1 MSNTE
6 KLKTAGLNADGTSRL
21 SVTKK
26 KKSKS
31 RWIVPAIIGGA
42 ALFAGIG
49 GMSASSGSTG
59 FLSSIFGAGKNAIG
73 SVGSKIGSFFS
84 GGSSSSAAVTAI
96 NPLVDRG
103 ALGTATDALKT
114 TQESGIFSTLFDKLG
129 DLSGSQL
136 IGLGQIAS
144 VTGST
149 LGALFDDSADIAAE
163 SAADLLAEEQRQFD
177 ELQEYRYAAL
187 EAELDIA
194 GAKID
199 LGNREG
205 ALAGT
210 YMGFTNPIFGNLD
223 GIKSNTTPGYTP
235 SKPASI
241 AGIHPVSG
249 GLISQAENTA

>member
-26 KKSKS
+26 KKSRS

-49 GMSASSGSTG
+49 GMGASSGQSWMSS
-59 FLSSIFGAGKNAIG
+59 FLGAGKKVAG
-73 SVGSKIGSFFS
+73 SLGSKVGSLFS
-84 GGSSSSAAVTAI
+84 SGSSSALDVPVHIAKKAGAAG
-96 NPLVDRG
+96 L
-103 ALGTATDALKT
+103 ATNAAG
-114 TQESGIFSTLFDKLG
+114 QAAESGIFGTLFDKLG
-129 DLSGSQL
+129 SLSGSQL

-144 VTGST
+144 VAGST
-149 LGALFDDSADIAAE
+149 LGAL
-163 SAADLLAEEQRQFD
+163 LEEDNSIDPERRFEEDKRQFD
-177 ELQEYRYAAL
+177 LTLAAEY
-187 EAELDIA
+187 DIA

-199 LGNREG
+199 QKIREG

-210 YMGFTNPIFGNLD
+210 FMGATNPIFGELE
-223 GIKSNTTPGYTP
+223 GVNTTEGYTP

-249 GLISQAENTA
+249 GLISQAENTS

>member
-49 GMSASSGSTG
+49 GMGASSGQSWMSS
-59 FLSSIFGAGKNAIG
+59 FLGAGKKAAG
-73 SVGSKIGSFFS
+73 SLGSSIGSFFS
-84 GGSSSSAAVTAI
+84 GGSSSEALTKAI
-96 NPLVDRG
+96 NPSISRS
-103 ALGTATDALKT
+103 ALGTATNTLKNA
-114 TQESGIFSTLFDKLG
+114 QESGIFGTLFDKLG
-129 DLSGSQL
+129 SLSGSQL
-136 IGLGQIAS
+136 IGLGQIAG
-144 VTGST
+144 VAGST
-149 LGALFDDSADIAAE
+149 LGALF
-163 SAADLLAEEQRQFD
+163 EEDNSIDPERRFEEDKRQFD
-177 ELQEYRYAAL
+177 LTLAAEY
-187 EAELDIA
+187 DIA

-199 LGNREG
+199 QAIREG

-210 YMGFTNPIFGNLD
+210 FMGATNPIFGELE
-223 GIKSNTTPGYTP
+223 GVNTTEGYTP

-249 GLISQAENTA
+249 GLISQAENKV

>member
-49 GMSASSGSTG
+49 GMGASSGQG
-59 FLSSIFGAGKNAIG
+59 FLSSLFGAGKKAAG
-73 SVGSKIGSFFS
+73 TVGSSIGKFFT
-84 GGSSSSAAVTAI
+84 GGSSAASEVPVHIAKKVGAKAFTSDILSNSS
-96 NPLVDRG
+96 D
-103 ALGTATDALKT
+103 
-114 TQESGIFSTLFDKLG
+114 SGFLSNVFGKLG

-144 VTGST
+144 VAGST
-149 LGALFDDSADIAAE
+149 LGALLEDDSDI
-163 SAADLLAEEQRQFD
+163 LAEDQRQFD
-177 ELQEYRYAAL
+177 EMMEYRYAAL
-187 EAELDIA
+187 DAELNIA

-199 LGNREG
+199 QAIREG

-210 YMGFTNPIFGNLD
+210 FMGHTNPIFGALE
-223 GIKSNTTPGYTP
+223 GVNTTEGYTP

-241 AGIHPVSG
+241 PGIHPVSG

>member
-49 GMSASSGSTG
+49 GMGASSGQG
-59 FLSSIFGAGKNAIG
+59 FMSSILGAGKKAAG
-73 SVGSKIGSFFS
+73 SLGSSIGSFFS
-84 GGSSSSAAVTAI
+84 GGSSSEALTAI
-96 NPLVDRG
+96 NPSISRG
-103 ALGTATDALKT
+103 ALGTATNALKT
-114 TQESGIFSTLFDKLG
+114 TQESGIFGTLFDKLG

-136 IGLGQIAS
+136 IGLGQIAG
-144 VTGST
+144 VAGST
-149 LGALFDDSADIAAE
+149 LGALFDDSAEIAAE

-177 ELQEYRYAAL
+177 LMLAAEY
-187 EAELDIA
+187 DIA

-199 LGNREG
+199 QAIREG

-210 YMGFTNPIFGNLD
+210 YMGFTNPIFGELD
-223 GIKSNTTPGYTP
+223 GVNTTEGYTP

>member
-6 KLKTAGLNADGTSRL
+6 RLKTAGLNADGTSRL

-49 GMSASSGSTG
+49 GMGASSGQG
-59 FLSSIFGAGKNAIG
+59 FLSSIFGAGKKAAG
-73 SVGSKIGSFFS
+73 TVGSSIGKFFT
-84 GGSSSSAAVTAI
+84 GGSSSSAALTAI
-96 NPLVDRG
+96 NPSISRG
-103 ALGTATDALKT
+103 ALGTATNALKT
-114 TQESGIFSTLFDKLG
+114 TQESGIFGTLFDKLG
-129 DLSGSQL
+129 SLSGSQL
-136 IGLGQIAS
+136 IGLGQIAG
-144 VTGST
+144 VAGST
-149 LGALFDDSADIAAE
+149 LGALF
-163 SAADLLAEEQRQFD
+163 EEDNSIDPERLFEEEKRQFD
-177 ELQEYRYAAL
+177 LMLAAEY
-187 EAELDIA
+187 DIA

-199 LGNREG
+199 QAIREG

-210 YMGFTNPIFGNLD
+210 FMGATNPIFGNLE
-223 GIKSNTTPGYTP
+223 GVKSNTTPGYIP

>member
-49 GMSASSGSTG
+49 GMGASSGQG
-59 FLSSIFGAGKNAIG
+59 FLSSLFGAGKKAAG
-73 SVGSKIGSFFS
+73 TVGSSIGKFFT
-84 GGSSSSAAVTAI
+84 GGSSLAGASSA
-96 NPLVDRG
+96 LSS
-103 ALGTATDALKT
+103 T
-114 TQESGIFSTLFDKLG
+114 TQESGIFGTLFDKLG
-129 DLSGSQL
+129 SLSGSQL

-144 VTGST
+144 VAGST
-149 LGALFDDSADIAAE
+149 LGALF
-163 SAADLLAEEQRQFD
+163 EEDNGIDPERLFEEEKRQFD
-177 ELQEYRYAAL
+177 LLLAAEY
-187 EAELDIA
+187 DIA

-199 LGNREG
+199 QAIREG

-210 YMGFTNPIFGNLD
+210 YMGHTNPIFGALE
-223 GIKSNTTPGYTP
+223 GVNTTEGYTP

-241 AGIHPVSG
+241 PGIHPVSG

>member
-49 GMSASSGSTG
+49 GMGASSGQG
-59 FLSSIFGAGKNAIG
+59 FLSSLLGTGKKAAGTIG
-73 SVGSKIGSFFS
+73 SSISSFFS
-84 GGSSSSAAVTAI
+84 GGSSSEALTAI
-96 NPLVDRG
+96 NPSISKG
-103 ALGTATDALKT
+103 ALGTATNALKT
-114 TQESGIFSTLFDKLG
+114 TQESGIFGTLFDKLG
-129 DLSGSQL
+129 SLSGSQL
-136 IGLGQIAS
+136 IGLGQIAG
-144 VTGST
+144 VAGST
-149 LGALFDDSADIAAE
+149 LGAL
-163 SAADLLAEEQRQFD
+163 LEEDNSIDPERLFEEEKRQFD
-177 ELQEYRYAAL
+177 LMLAAEY
-187 EAELDIA
+187 DIA

-199 LGNREG
+199 LANREG

-210 YMGFTNPIFGNLD
+210 FMGFTNPIFGD
-223 GIKSNTTPGYTP
+223 TDSVKGSVTPGYTP

>member
-49 GMSASSGSTG
+49 GMGASSGQSWMSS
-59 FLSSIFGAGKNAIG
+59 FLGAGKKAAG
-73 SVGSKIGSFFS
+73 SLGSSIGSFFS
-84 GGSSSSAAVTAI
+84 GGSSSEALTKAI
-96 NPLVDRG
+96 NPSISRS
-103 ALGTATDALKT
+103 ALGTATNTLKNA
-114 TQESGIFSTLFDKLG
+114 QESGIFGTLFDKLG
-129 DLSGSQL
+129 SLSGSQL
-136 IGLGQIAS
+136 IGLGQIAG
-144 VTGST
+144 VAGST
-149 LGALFDDSADIAAE
+149 LGALF
-163 SAADLLAEEQRQFD
+163 EEDNSIDPERRFEEDKRQFD
-177 ELQEYRYAAL
+177 LTLAAEY
-187 EAELDIA
+187 DIA

-199 LGNREG
+199 QAIREG

-210 YMGFTNPIFGNLD
+210 FMGATNPIFGELE
-223 GIKSNTTPGYTP
+223 GVNTTEGYTP

-249 GLISQAENTA
+249 GLISQAENKA

>member
-49 GMSASSGSTG
+49 GMGASSGQSWMSS
-59 FLSSIFGAGKNAIG
+59 FLGAGKKAAG
-73 SVGSKIGSFFS
+73 SLGSSIGSFFS
-84 GGSSSSAAVTAI
+84 GGSSSEALTKAI
-96 NPLVDRG
+96 NPSISRS
-103 ALGTATDALKT
+103 ALGTATNTLKNA
-114 TQESGIFSTLFDKLG
+114 QESGIFGTLFDKLG
-129 DLSGSQL
+129 SLSGSQL
-136 IGLGQIAS
+136 IGLGQIAG
-144 VTGST
+144 VAGST
-149 LGALFDDSADIAAE
+149 LGALFDDSAEIAAE

-177 ELQEYRYAAL
+177 LMLAAEY
-187 EAELDIA
+187 DIA

-199 LGNREG
+199 QAIREG

-210 YMGFTNPIFGNLD
+210 FMGATNPIFGELE
-223 GIKSNTTPGYTP
+223 GVNTTEGYTP

>member
-49 GMSASSGSTG
+49 GMGASSGQSWMSS
-59 FLSSIFGAGKNAIG
+59 FLGAGKKAAG
-73 SVGSKIGSFFS
+73 SLGSSIGSFFS
-84 GGSSSSAAVTAI
+84 GGSSSEALTKAI
-96 NPLVDRG
+96 NPSISRG
-103 ALGTATDALKT
+103 ALGTATNTLKNA
-114 TQESGIFSTLFDKLG
+114 QESGIFGTLFDKLG
-129 DLSGSQL
+129 SLSGSQL
-136 IGLGQIAS
+136 IGLGQIAG
-144 VTGST
+144 VAGST
-149 LGALFDDSADIAAE
+149 LGALF
-163 SAADLLAEEQRQFD
+163 EEDNSIDPERRFEEDKRQFD
-177 ELQEYRYAAL
+177 LTLAAEY
-187 EAELDIA
+187 DIA

-199 LGNREG
+199 QAIREG

-210 YMGFTNPIFGNLD
+210 FMGATNPIFGELE
-223 GIKSNTTPGYTP
+223 GVNTTEGYTP

-249 GLISQAENTA
+249 GLISQAENKA

>member
-49 GMSASSGSTG
+49 GMGASSGQSWMSS
-59 FLSSIFGAGKNAIG
+59 FLSSGKKVAGSIG
-73 SVGSKIGSFFS
+73 SKVGSLFS
-84 GGSSSSAAVTAI
+84 
-96 NPLVDRG
+96 
-103 ALGTATDALKT
+103 
-114 TQESGIFSTLFDKLG
+114 
-129 DLSGSQL
+129 SGSERR
-136 IGLGQIAS
+136 
-144 VTGST
+144 
-149 LGALFDDSADIAAE
+149 F
-163 SAADLLAEEQRQFD
+163 EEEKRQFD
-177 ELQEYRYAAL
+177 LTLAAEY
-187 EAELDIA
+187 DIA

-199 LGNREG
+199 QEIREG

-210 YMGFTNPIFGNLD
+210 YMGATNPIFGNLE
-223 GIKSNTTPGYTP
+223 GVKSNTTPGYIP
-235 SKPASI
+235 SKPANI

>member
-49 GMSASSGSTG
+49 GMGASSGQSWMSS
-59 FLSSIFGAGKNAIG
+59 FLNAGKNIGTKISGSIG
-73 SVGSKIGSFFS
+73 SKVGSLFS
-84 GGSSSSAAVTAI
+84 SGSSSTLDVPVHIAKNVGLATNSAGQAA
-96 NPLVDRG
+96 
-103 ALGTATDALKT
+103 
-114 TQESGIFSTLFDKLG
+114 ESGIFGTLFDKLG
-129 DLSGSQL
+129 SLSGSQL

-144 VTGST
+144 VSGSMLQT
-149 LGALFDDSADIAAE
+149 LL
-163 SAADLLAEEQRQFD
+163 EEDNSIDPERVFQEGVRQFD
-177 ELQEYRYAAL
+177 ETLAAEY
-187 EAELDIA
+187 DIA

-199 LGNREG
+199 QAIREG

-210 YMGFTNPIFGNLD
+210 FMGATNPIFGNLE
-223 GIKSNTTPGYTP
+223 GVKGNTTPGYIP

-249 GLISQAENTA
+249 GLISQAENKA

>member
-49 GMSASSGSTG
+49 GMGASSGQSWMSS
-59 FLSSIFGAGKNAIG
+59 FLSSGKKVAGSIG
-73 SVGSKIGSFFS
+73 SKVGSLFS
-84 GGSSSSAAVTAI
+84 SGSSSALSDVPVHIAKNVPAGLATNSADLAA
-96 NPLVDRG
+96 
-103 ALGTATDALKT
+103 
-114 TQESGIFSTLFDKLG
+114 ESGIFGTLFDKLG
-129 DLSGSQL
+129 SLSGSQL

-144 VTGST
+144 VSGSM
-149 LGALFDDSADIAAE
+149 LQAL
-163 SAADLLAEEQRQFD
+163 LEEDNSIDPERRFEEEKRQFD
-177 ELQEYRYAAL
+177 LTLAAEY
-187 EAELDIA
+187 DIA

-199 LGNREG
+199 QEIREG

-210 YMGFTNPIFGNLD
+210 YMGATNPIFGNLE
-223 GIKSNTTPGYTP
+223 GVKSNTTPGYIP
-235 SKPASI
+235 SKPANI

>member
-49 GMSASSGSTG
+49 GMGASSGQG
-59 FLSSIFGAGKNAIG
+59 FMSSLFSAGKKAAG
-73 SVGSKIGSFFS
+73 SLGSSIGSFFS
-84 GGSSSSAAVTAI
+84 GGSSSEALTAI
-96 NPLVDRG
+96 NPSISRG
-103 ALGTATDALKT
+103 ALGTATNALKT
-114 TQESGIFSTLFDKLG
+114 TQESGIFGTLFDKLG
-129 DLSGSQL
+129 SLSGSQL
-136 IGLGQIAS
+136 IGLGQIAG
-144 VTGST
+144 VAGST
-149 LGALFDDSADIAAE
+149 LGALF
-163 SAADLLAEEQRQFD
+163 EEDNSIDPERLFEEEKRQFD
-177 ELQEYRYAAL
+177 LMLAAEY
-187 EAELDIA
+187 DIA

-199 LGNREG
+199 QAIREG

-210 YMGFTNPIFGNLD
+210 YMGATNPIFGNLE
-223 GIKSNTTPGYTP
+223 GVKSNTTPGYIP

>member
-6 KLKTAGLNADGTSRL
+6 RLKTAGLNRDGTSRL

-31 RWIVPAIIGGA
+31 GWIVPAIIGGA

-49 GMSASSGSTG
+49 GMGASSGQSWMSS
-59 FLSSIFGAGKNAIG
+59 FLGAGKKAAG
-73 SVGSKIGSFFS
+73 SLGSSIGSFFS
-84 GGSSSSAAVTAI
+84 GGSSSEALTAT
-96 NPLVDRG
+96 NPSISRG
-103 ALGTATDALKT
+103 ALSTATQTLNDS
-114 TQESGIFSTLFDKLG
+114 QESGIFGKLFEKLG
-129 DLSGSQL
+129 SLSGSQL

-144 VTGST
+144 VSGSM
-149 LGALFDDSADIAAE
+149 LQALF
-163 SAADLLAEEQRQFD
+163 EEDNSIDPERRFEEDKRQFD
-177 ELQEYRYAAL
+177 LTLAAEY
-187 EAELDIA
+187 DIA

-199 LGNREG
+199 LANREG

-210 YMGFTNPIFGNLD
+210 FMGSTNPIFGD
-223 GIKSNTTPGYTP
+223 TDSVKGSVTPGYTP

>member
-49 GMSASSGSTG
+49 GMGASSGQG
-59 FLSSIFGAGKNAIG
+59 FMSSLLGAGKNAATNIG
-73 SVGSKIGSFFS
+73 SSISKFFS
-84 GGSSSSAAVTAI
+84 GGSSLAESPYITLGEAGRTAQTAASATS
-96 NPLVDRG
+96 
-103 ALGTATDALKT
+103 TLKT
-114 TQESGIFSTLFDKLG
+114 AQESGIFGTLFDKLG
-129 DLSGSQL
+129 SLSGSQL
-136 IGLGQIAS
+136 IGLGQIAG
-144 VTGST
+144 VAGST
-149 LGALFDDSADIAAE
+149 LGALF
-163 SAADLLAEEQRQFD
+163 EEDNSIDPERLFEEEKRQFD
-177 ELQEYRYAAL
+177 LMLAAEY
-187 EAELDIA
+187 DIA

-199 LGNREG
+199 QAIREG

-210 YMGFTNPIFGNLD
+210 FMGHTNPIFGNLE
-223 GIKSNTTPGYTP
+223 GVNTTEGYTP

>member
-1 MSNTE
+1 M
-6 KLKTAGLNADGTSRL
+6 
-21 SVTKK
+21 
-26 KKSKS
+26 
-31 RWIVPAIIGGA
+31 
-42 ALFAGIG
+42 
-49 GMSASSGSTG
+49 
-59 FLSSIFGAGKNAIG
+59 
-73 SVGSKIGSFFS
+73 
-84 GGSSSSAAVTAI
+84 
-96 NPLVDRG
+96 
-103 ALGTATDALKT
+103 
-114 TQESGIFSTLFDKLG
+114 G

-144 VTGST
+144 VAGST
-149 LGALFDDSADIAAE
+149 LGALFDDSAEIAAE

-199 LGNREG
+199 QAIREG

-210 YMGFTNPIFGNLD
+210 FMGATNPIFGNLE
-223 GIKSNTTPGYTP
+223 GVNTTAGYTP

-241 AGIHPVSG
+241 PGIHPVSG

>member
-49 GMSASSGSTG
+49 GMGASSGQG
-59 FLSSIFGAGKNAIG
+59 FMSSLLGAGKKAAG
-73 SVGSKIGSFFS
+73 TVGSSIGKFFT
-84 GGSSSSAAVTAI
+84 GGSSSEALTAI
-96 NPLVDRG
+96 NPSISRG
-103 ALGTATDALKT
+103 ALGTATNALKT
-114 TQESGIFSTLFDKLG
+114 TQESGIFGTLFDKLG
-129 DLSGSQL
+129 SLSGSQL
-136 IGLGQIAS
+136 IGLGQIAG
-144 VTGST
+144 VAGST
-149 LGALFDDSADIAAE
+149 LGALF
-163 SAADLLAEEQRQFD
+163 EEDNSIDPERLFEEEKRQFD
-177 ELQEYRYAAL
+177 LMLAAEY
-187 EAELDIA
+187 DIA

-199 LGNREG
+199 QAIREG

-210 YMGFTNPIFGNLD
+210 FMGATNPIFGELE
-223 GIKSNTTPGYTP
+223 GVNTTEGYTP

>member
-49 GMSASSGSTG
+49 GMGASSGQSWMSS
-59 FLSSIFGAGKNAIG
+59 FLNAGKNIGTKVAGSIG
-73 SVGSKIGSFFS
+73 SKVGSLFS
-84 GGSSSSAAVTAI
+84 SGSSSTLDVPVHIAQNVSAG
-96 NPLVDRG
+96 L
-103 ALGTATDALKT
+103 ATNSAG
-114 TQESGIFSTLFDKLG
+114 QAAESGIFGTLFDKLG
-129 DLSGSQL
+129 SLSGSQL

-144 VTGST
+144 VSGSMLQT
-149 LGALFDDSADIAAE
+149 LL
-163 SAADLLAEEQRQFD
+163 EEDNSIDPERAFQEGVRQFD
-177 ELQEYRYAAL
+177 ETLAAEY
-187 EAELDIA
+187 DIA

-199 LGNREG
+199 QKIREG

-210 YMGFTNPIFGNLD
+210 YMGATNPIFGELE
-223 GIKSNTTPGYTP
+223 GVNTTPGYIP

-249 GLISQAENTA
+249 GLISQAENKA

>member
-49 GMSASSGSTG
+49 GMGASSGQG
-59 FLSSIFGAGKNAIG
+59 FLSSLLGAGKKAAG
-73 SVGSKIGSFFS
+73 TVGSSIGKFFT

-144 VTGST
+144 VAGST
-149 LGALFDDSADIAAE
+149 LGALFDDSAEVAAE

>member
-49 GMSASSGSTG
+49 GMGASSGQG
-59 FLSSIFGAGKNAIG
+59 FMSSLFSAGKKAAGTVGSSIG
-73 SVGSKIGSFFS
+73 SLFS
-84 GGSSSSAAVTAI
+84 GGSSSEALTAI
-96 NPLVDRG
+96 NPSISRG
-103 ALGTATDALKT
+103 ALGTATNALKT
-114 TQESGIFSTLFDKLG
+114 TQESGIFGTLFDKLG
-129 DLSGSQL
+129 SLSGSQL
-136 IGLGQIAS
+136 IGLGQIAG
-144 VTGST
+144 VAGST
-149 LGALFDDSADIAAE
+149 LGALF
-163 SAADLLAEEQRQFD
+163 EEDNSIDPERLFEEEKRQFD
-177 ELQEYRYAAL
+177 LMLAAEY
-187 EAELDIA
+187 DIA

-199 LGNREG
+199 QAIREG

-210 YMGFTNPIFGNLD
+210 FMGATNPIFGELE
-223 GIKSNTTPGYTP
+223 GVNTTEGYTP

>member
-49 GMSASSGSTG
+49 GMGASSGQG
-59 FLSSIFGAGKNAIG
+59 FMSSLFSAGKKTAG
-73 SVGSKIGSFFS
+73 SLGSSIGSFFS
-84 GGSSSSAAVTAI
+84 GGSSSEALTSI
-96 NPLVDRG
+96 NPSISKG
-103 ALGTATDALKT
+103 ALGTATNALKT
-114 TQESGIFSTLFDKLG
+114 TQESGIFGTLFDKLG
-129 DLSGSQL
+129 SLSGSQL

-149 LGALFDDSADIAAE
+149 LGAL
-163 SAADLLAEEQRQFD
+163 LEEDNSIDPERLFEEEKRQFD
-177 ELQEYRYAAL
+177 LMLAAEY
-187 EAELDIA
+187 DIA

-199 LGNREG
+199 QAIREG

-210 YMGFTNPIFGNLD
+210 YMGHTNPIFGALE
-223 GIKSNTTPGYTP
+223 GVNTTEGYTP

>member
-49 GMSASSGSTG
+49 GMGASSGQG
-59 FLSSIFGAGKNAIG
+59 FMSSLLGAGKNAATNIG
-73 SVGSKIGSFFS
+73 SSISKFFS
-84 GGSSSSAAVTAI
+84 GGSSSEALTAI
-96 NPLVDRG
+96 NPSISRG
-103 ALGTATDALKT
+103 ALGTATNALKT
-114 TQESGIFSTLFDKLG
+114 TQESGIFGTLFDKLG
-129 DLSGSQL
+129 SLSGSQL
-136 IGLGQIAS
+136 IGLGQIAG
-144 VTGST
+144 VAGST
-149 LGALFDDSADIAAE
+149 LGALF
-163 SAADLLAEEQRQFD
+163 EEDNSIDPERLFEEEKRQFD
-177 ELQEYRYAAL
+177 LMLAAEY
-187 EAELDIA
+187 DIA

-199 LGNREG
+199 QAIREG

-210 YMGFTNPIFGNLD
+210 FMGHTNPIFGNLE
-223 GIKSNTTPGYTP
+223 GVNTTEGYTP

>member
-6 KLKTAGLNADGTSRL
+6 RLKTAGLNKDGTSRL

-49 GMSASSGSTG
+49 GMGASSGQSWMSS
-59 FLSSIFGAGKNAIG
+59 FLNAGKKVSGSIG
-73 SVGSKIGSFFS
+73 SKVGSLFS
-84 GGSSSSAAVTAI
+84 SGSSSEASLAI
-96 NPLVDRG
+96 NPSISKG
-103 ALGTATDALKT
+103 ALSTATKT
-114 TQESGIFSTLFDKLG
+114 LNESQESGIFGTLFDKLG
-129 DLSGSQL
+129 SLSGSQL

-144 VTGST
+144 VSGSMLQT
-149 LGALFDDSADIAAE
+149 LL
-163 SAADLLAEEQRQFD
+163 EEDNSIDPERVFQEGVRQFD
-177 ELQEYRYAAL
+177 ETLAAEY
-187 EAELDIA
+187 DIA

-199 LGNREG
+199 QEIREG

-210 YMGFTNPIFGNLD
+210 YMGATNPIFGNLE
-223 GIKSNTTPGYTP
+223 GVKSNTTPGYIP

-249 GLISQAENTA
+249 GLISQAENKA

>member
-49 GMSASSGSTG
+49 GMGASSGQG
-59 FLSSIFGAGKNAIG
+59 FLSSLLGTGKKAAGTIG
-73 SVGSKIGSFFS
+73 SSISSFFS
-84 GGSSSSAAVTAI
+84 GGSSSEALTAI
-96 NPLVDRG
+96 NPSISRG
-103 ALGTATDALKT
+103 ALGTATNALKT
-114 TQESGIFSTLFDKLG
+114 TQESGIFGTLFDKLG

-136 IGLGQIAS
+136 IGLGQIAG
-144 VTGST
+144 VAGST
-149 LGALFDDSADIAAE
+149 LGALF
-163 SAADLLAEEQRQFD
+163 EEDNSIDPERLFEEEKRQFD
-177 ELQEYRYAAL
+177 LMLAAEY
-187 EAELDIA
+187 DIA

-199 LGNREG
+199 QAIREG

-210 YMGFTNPIFGNLD
+210 FMGHTNPIFGELD
-223 GIKSNTTPGYTP
+223 GVNTTEGYTP

>member
-49 GMSASSGSTG
+49 GMGASSGQG
-59 FLSSIFGAGKNAIG
+59 FMSSLLGAGKKVAG
-73 SVGSKIGSFFS
+73 FFS
-84 GGSSSSAAVTAI
+84 GGSSSLATSPAI
-96 NPLVDRG
+96 NPSVDKG
-103 ALGTATDALKT
+103 ALGAATKALT
-114 TQESGIFSTLFDKLG
+114 SDILSNSSDSGFFSNVFGKLG
-129 DLSGSQL
+129 ELSGSQL

-144 VTGST
+144 VAGST
-149 LGALFDDSADIAAE
+149 LGALLEDDSDI
-163 SAADLLAEEQRQFD
+163 LAEDQRQHD
-177 ELQEYRYAAL
+177 ELMDYRYAAL

-199 LGNREG
+199 LANREG

-210 YMGFTNPIFGNLD
+210 FMGFTNPIFGD
-223 GIKSNTTPGYTP
+223 TDSVKGSVTPGYTP

>member
-49 GMSASSGSTG
+49 GMGASSGQG
-59 FLSSIFGAGKNAIG
+59 FLSSLLGAGRNTASSIG
-73 SVGSKIGSFFS
+73 SSISSFFS
-84 GGSSSSAAVTAI
+84 GGSSSEALKAI
-96 NPLVDRG
+96 NPSISRG
-103 ALGTATDALKT
+103 ALGTATNALKT
-114 TQESGIFSTLFDKLG
+114 TEESGIFGTLFDKLG
-129 DLSGSQL
+129 SLSGSQL

-149 LGALFDDSADIAAE
+149 LGAL
-163 SAADLLAEEQRQFD
+163 LEEDNSIDPERLFEEEKRQFD
-177 ELQEYRYAAL
+177 LMLAAEY
-187 EAELDIA
+187 DIA

-199 LGNREG
+199 LANREG

-210 YMGFTNPIFGNLD
+210 FMGFTNPIFGNTD
-223 GIKSNTTPGYTP
+223 SVKGSVTPGYTP

-241 AGIHPVSG
+241 PGIHPVSG

>member
-49 GMSASSGSTG
+49 GMGASSGQG
-59 FLSSIFGAGKNAIG
+59 FMSSILGAGKKAAG
-73 SVGSKIGSFFS
+73 SLGSSIGSFFS
-84 GGSSSSAAVTAI
+84 GGSSSEALTAI
-96 NPLVDRG
+96 NPSISRG
-103 ALGTATDALKT
+103 ALGTATNALKT
-114 TQESGIFSTLFDKLG
+114 TQESGIFGTLFDKLG
-129 DLSGSQL
+129 SLSGSQL
-136 IGLGQIAS
+136 IGLGQIAG
-144 VTGST
+144 VAGST
-149 LGALFDDSADIAAE
+149 LGALF
-163 SAADLLAEEQRQFD
+163 EEDNSIDPERRFEEDKRQFD
-177 ELQEYRYAAL
+177 LTLAAEY
-187 EAELDIA
+187 DIA

-199 LGNREG
+199 QAIREG

-210 YMGFTNPIFGNLD
+210 FMGATNPIFGELE
-223 GIKSNTTPGYTP
+223 GVNTTEGYTP

-249 GLISQAENTA
+249 GLISQAENKA

>member
-49 GMSASSGSTG
+49 GMGASSGQG
-59 FLSSIFGAGKNAIG
+59 FLSSLFGAGKKAAGTIG
-73 SVGSKIGSFFS
+73 SSIGSFFS
-84 GGSSSSAAVTAI
+84 GGSSLAGSPYVTLDEAGRTAKTAASATSI
-96 NPLVDRG
+96 
-103 ALGTATDALKT
+103 LKT
-114 TQESGIFSTLFDKLG
+114 TQESGIFGTLFDKLG
-129 DLSGSQL
+129 SLSGSQL

-144 VTGST
+144 VAGST
-149 LGALFDDSADIAAE
+149 LGALF
-163 SAADLLAEEQRQFD
+163 EEDNGIDPERLFEEEKRQFD
-177 ELQEYRYAAL
+177 LMLAAEY
-187 EAELDIA
+187 DIA

-199 LGNREG
+199 QAIREG

-210 YMGFTNPIFGNLD
+210 FMGHTNPIFGALE
-223 GIKSNTTPGYTP
+223 GVNTTEGYTP

>member
-49 GMSASSGSTG
+49 GMGASSGQG
-59 FLSSIFGAGKNAIG
+59 FMSSLFSAGKKTAG
-73 SVGSKIGSFFS
+73 SLGSSIGSFFS
-84 GGSSSSAAVTAI
+84 GGSSSEALTSI
-96 NPLVDRG
+96 NPSISKG
-103 ALGTATDALKT
+103 ALGTATNALKT
-114 TQESGIFSTLFDKLG
+114 TQESGIFGTLFDKLG
-129 DLSGSQL
+129 SLSGSQL
-136 IGLGQIAS
+136 IGLGQIAG
-144 VTGST
+144 VAGST
-149 LGALFDDSADIAAE
+149 LGALF
-163 SAADLLAEEQRQFD
+163 EEDNSIDPERLFEEEKRQFD
-177 ELQEYRYAAL
+177 LMLAAEY
-187 EAELDIA
+187 DIA

-199 LGNREG
+199 QAIREG

-210 YMGFTNPIFGNLD
+210 YMGHTNPIFGALE
-223 GIKSNTTPGYTP
+223 GVNTTEGYTP

>member
-1 MSNTE
+1 MLLLVLAQAFLIFFTGNSSSVAGAPVLALE
-6 KLKTAGLNADGTSRL
+6 AGRTAER
-21 SVTKK
+21 
-26 KKSKS
+26 
-31 RWIVPAIIGGA
+31 A
-42 ALFAGIG
+42 AL
-49 GMSASSGSTG
+49 
-59 FLSSIFGAGKNAIG
+59 
-73 SVGSKIGSFFS
+73 
-84 GGSSSSAAVTAI
+84 
-96 NPLVDRG
+96 
-103 ALGTATDALKT
+103 ATDALKT
-114 TQESGIFSTLFDKLG
+114 TQESGILKDLFGKLG

-144 VTGST
+144 VAGST
-149 LGALFDDSADIAAE
+149 LGALFDDSAEIAAE

-177 ELQEYRYAAL
+177 ELQEYRYAAI

-210 YMGFTNPIFGNLD
+210 FMGFTNPIFGNTD
-223 GIKSNTTPGYTP
+223 SVKGSVTPGYTP

-241 AGIHPVSG
+241 PGIHPVSG

>member
-49 GMSASSGSTG
+49 GMGASSGQG
-59 FLSSIFGAGKNAIG
+59 FLSSLLGTGKKAAGTIG
-73 SVGSKIGSFFS
+73 SSISSFFS
-84 GGSSSSAAVTAI
+84 GGSSSEALTAI
-96 NPLVDRG
+96 NPSISRG
-103 ALGTATDALKT
+103 ALGTATNALKT
-114 TQESGIFSTLFDKLG
+114 TQESGIFGTLFDKLG
-129 DLSGSQL
+129 SLSGSQL
-136 IGLGQIAS
+136 IGLGQIAG
-144 VTGST
+144 VAGST
-149 LGALFDDSADIAAE
+149 LGAL
-163 SAADLLAEEQRQFD
+163 LEEDNSIDPERLFEEEKRQFD
-177 ELQEYRYAAL
+177 LMLAAEY
-187 EAELDIA
+187 DIA

-199 LGNREG
+199 LANREG

-210 YMGFTNPIFGNLD
+210 FMGFTNPIFGD
-223 GIKSNTTPGYTP
+223 TDSVKGSVTPGYTP